1 MIKRKELPMNTIK
14 LTPAQKALSSY
25 ILETMKIVPV
35 RTESKKGFM
44 LYTIPTVSDIQELT
58 VLVGNLKNSWKCI
71 PGHSK
76 NAPFKPDGSRE
87 ISQVYIGHA
96 VSKRDMAT
104 QDDFI
109 AVDWS

>member
-1 MIKRKELPMNTIK
+1 MSNSIK
-14 LTPAQKALSSY
+14 LTQAQEALSSY
-25 ILETMKIVPV
+25 ILDTMNIVPV
-35 RTESKKGFM
+35 KTESKKGFM
-44 LYTIPTVSDIQELT
+44 LYTVPTASDIQELT

-96 VSKRDMAT
+96 VSKRDMST
-104 QDDFI
+104 QDDFV